1 MDIIVKISQL
11 AACITSVAAAL
22 ALFIKPIRERLFK
35 IKKDNEHE
43 RDGLRCLLRNEIL
56 KIYYRGRDTK
66 TLTQYE
72 AENFMH
78 LYEAYTNLG
87 GNSFIIQVHDE
98 IISWKITKQ

>member
-1 MDIIVKISQL
+1 MEAILTIAQIAGCIST
-11 AACITSVAAAL
+11 IAAAM

-35 IKKDNEHE
+35 AKKDNEAE

-56 KIYYRGRDTK
+56 KIYYKGRDQK
-66 TLTQYE
+66 SLTQYE

-78 LYEAYTNLG
+78 LYESYINLG

-98 IISWKITKQ
+98 MISWKITKQ

>member
-1 MDIIVKISQL
+1 MSIIITISQL

-22 ALFIKPIRERLFK
+22 AILIKPIRERIFK
-35 IKKDNEHE
+35 VKKDNESE

-56 KIYYRGRDTK
+56 KIYYRGRDTE